1 MAVVKGAIFDLDGT
15 LLDTDSLWEDIDREF
30 LSRRGIA
37 MPSDYPSA
45 VSSMSFRAAAEY
57 TKARFS
63 LPDAPDALMA
73 EWNEMSRYAYG
84 NTVRLYPGCWEYLE
98 EMRRR
103 GIRLAVATDLDRGI
117 AEAALLSNG
126 ILGLFDGIVTTT
138 EAVEDKRSP
147 KVFIMASRLLGLRC
161 GECIVYEDLAE
172 AEGVAVAA
180 GFMTMDAASFHSECL
195 RLLSR

>member
-1 MAVVKGAIFDLDGT
+1 MKGAIFDLDGT
-15 LLDTDSLWEDIDREF
+15 LLDTDSLWEDIDRAF
-30 LSRRGIA
+30 LARRGID
-37 MPSDYPSA
+37 MPSDYPGA

-57 TKARFS
+57 TRARFS

-84 NTVRLYPGCWEYLE
+84 NTVRLYPGCREYLE

-126 ILGLFDGIVTTT
+126 IYSISLSGRCRHCCSRVPFQ
-138 EAVEDKRSP
+138 SP
-147 KVFIMASRLLGLRC
+147 F
-161 GECIVYEDLAE
+161 
-172 AEGVAVAA
+172 
-180 GFMTMDAASFHSECL
+180 CL
-195 RLLSR
+195 QAYYSTFVSTVKC